1 MPEPVPLP
9 TRTGIAE
16 SIEDYLADCR
26 ARGLRSSTIAKSYG
40 WPLTARF
47 LPWCREQGISRVEQ
61 VTQKVVNRY
70 LVWLHDRPNLSPASI
85 DAYGIAVGRW
95 LRWAQRDGQLTGA
108 TPAVSRVRLPRAV
121 REIVTEDEKER
132 MLRAADNDRD
142 RLIVQLLWDTGIR
155 ASELL
160 ALRTGDLV
168 RFDGRWFLRVL
179 APWRGG
185 GAKGSHERLVPL
197 PRPRDLRRY
206 LEGPRAKLDADT
218 DHIFLSRLRD
228 GRGVHRPLLITGLE
242 QMIQGL
248 AREARVE
255 HRVYPHL
262 FRHSA
267 ITRWRRQH
275 LDPLW
280 IMAITGHTSL
290 AMIERHYDQTD
301 HRDAY
306 DALARVLAPKES
318 R

>member
-1 MPEPVPLP
+1 
-9 TRTGIAE
+9 
-16 SIEDYLADCR
+16 
-26 ARGLRSSTIAKSYG
+26 
-40 WPLTARF
+40 
-47 LPWCREQGISRVEQ
+47 
-61 VTQKVVNRY
+61 
-70 LVWLHDRPNLSPASI
+70 
-85 DAYGIAVGRW
+85 
-95 LRWAQRDGQLTGA
+95 
-108 TPAVSRVRLPRAV
+108 
-121 REIVTEDEKER
+121 

-197 PRPRDLRRY
+197 PRPRDIRRY
-206 LEGPRAKLDADT
+206 LEGPRAKLEADT
-218 DHIFLSRLRD
+218 DHVFLSRLRD
-228 GRGVHRPLLITGLE
+228 GRGVHRQLRITGLE
-242 QMIQGL
+242 QMIQTL

-267 ITRWRRQH
+267 ITHMLRQG
-275 LDPLW
+275 LDVLHVQA
-280 IMAITGHTSL
+280 IMGHTSL
-290 AMIERHYDQTD
+290 AMIQRHYSQLD

-306 DALARVLAPKES
+306 DALARVLAPKEN